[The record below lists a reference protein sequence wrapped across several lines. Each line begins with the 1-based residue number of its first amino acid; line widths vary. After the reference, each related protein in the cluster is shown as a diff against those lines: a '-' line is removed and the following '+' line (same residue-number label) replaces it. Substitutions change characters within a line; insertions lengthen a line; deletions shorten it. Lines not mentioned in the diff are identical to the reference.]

1 MLNTNFS
8 TRTNRRARIG
18 TVVAGALLIGSLSP
32 ALASAVPIIAPTQPT
47 AGTDSSAGSS
57 TETSAEV
64 PTTAPGVPGAADE
77 GAKPEESA
85 SPTSSTAAQPDGS
98 TTGGAEQATPQEY
111 AAEPEDLAITGS
123 STQMMLAVL
132 AGLGVAAVGLLVA
145 ARHYRAGA

>member
-57 TETSAEV
+57 AETSAEV

-77 GAKPEESA
+77 GAKLEESA
-85 SPTSSTAAQPDGS
+85 SPTSSTAAQPD
-98 TTGGAEQATPQEY
+98 GAEQATPQEY

-132 AGLGVAAVGLLVA
+132 AGLGVAVVGLLVA

>member
-47 AGTDSSAGSS
+47 ASSGSS

-77 GAKPEESA
+77 GAQPEESA
-85 SPTSSTAAQPDGS
+85 SPTSSTAAQPDG
-98 TTGGAEQATPQEY
+98 AEQATPQEY
-111 AAEPEDLAITGS
+111 AAEPEI
-123 STQMMLAVL
+123 
-132 AGLGVAAVGLLVA
+132 
-145 ARHYRAGA
+145 